1 MRDENVAGYFLNCP
15 KKYFLQLIIRLCT
28 KLGQD
33 APTYRQ
39 RVSLD
44 LPRQETEGGLLPGIW
59 RRHLPPQL
67 VTNGGA
73 EERVLA
79 RGLDGQNSSGS
90 SRSSRW

>member
-1 MRDENVAGYFLNCP
+1 MLRSYVVQSGYGRVPEYPPLGRP
-15 KKYFLQLIIRLCT
+15 YLR

-33 APTYRQ
+33 AATYRQ
-39 RVSLD
+39 RVSLE

-90 SRSSRW
+90 SRSRWW

>member
-1 MRDENVAGYFLNCP
+1 MWSLYTVRAYGSV
-15 KKYFLQLIIRLCT
+15 
-28 KLGQD
+28 KLEQD

-39 RVSLD
+39 RVSLE
-44 LPRQETEGGLLPGIW
+44 LPRQETERGLLPGIS

-79 RGLDGQNSSGS
+79 RGLDGQNSIGS
-90 SRSSRW
+90 SRSRWWL

>member
-1 MRDENVAGYFLNCP
+1 MPTRESEVLLTYL
-15 KKYFLQLIIRLCT
+15 LR

-33 APTYRQ
+33 AATYRQ
-39 RVSLD
+39 RVSLWSRRD
-44 LPRQETEGGLLPGIW
+44 RKRRPEGGLLPGIW

-73 EERVLA
+73 EERVPA

-90 SRSSRW
+90 SRK